1 MELWIWSDTYC
12 SELVLLVHWPYPAQL
27 ISPGHILHAVIIYIY
42 IFFCFYIH
50 HVLHFLPHAA
60 ALPGPGP
67 PPSSQWECAP
77 VVMMA
82 SVCGV
87 LRQPGGG
94 GGRWWRWWWWGGG
107 IAALAPCILGLG
119 VRAFVGTFPRL
130 SRIASSPSTMTA
142 AGARGRVWLGNFI
155 WSVIPRGKGDCVRSW
170 NPLWSL
176 KAAGCIQFNYRKK
189 VQKCDFHM
197 RRGWLLAAIM

>member
-12 SELVLLVHWPYPAQL
+12 SELVLLVTCPYSVQL
-27 ISPGHILHAVIIYIY
+27 MSTGHILHAVIY
-42 IFFCFYIH
+42 IFLL
-50 HVLHFLPHAA
+50 LH
-60 ALPGPGP
+60 P
-67 PPSSQWECAP
+67 PCSSFPSPCCGSTWTRA
-77 VVMMA
+77 A
-82 SVCGV
+82 SVLSVGV
-87 LRQPGGG
+87 CS
-94 GGRWWRWWWWGGG
+94 GRNDGLCVWRVRTAWRGRRAVVAVVVVGG